1 MDKKEFGISRIEKSP
16 DIPSLVA
23 KQIVDRIAQG
33 KLKPGDKLPSEHE
46 MTELFGISR
55 ISLRE
60 AMKLLEARGYIESRD
75 RRGKFVKSMVETM
88 RTPLKE
94 LLSID
99 DERIWELLYVRRIIE
114 AEAAYLAARNATR
127 EQIKQMQEISKRAK
141 EIGLDLLLNTKEGGV
156 FYTRFFDLLA
166 DSTRNTVFVH
176 LRKTIT
182 TVLREAFPYSRKK
195 LSTVRGSSREIFSQL
210 SKITDAIE
218 AHDAEAARL
227 ATIEHIDYI
236 EKSLKKALEQEK

>member
-1 MDKKEFGISRIEKSP
+1 MEKKAFGISRIEKSP

-23 KQIVDRIAQG
+23 KQIIDRIAEG
-33 KLKPGDKLPSEHE
+33 ALKPGDKLPSEHE

-75 RRGKFVKSMVETM
+75 RRGKFVKSMVEDM
-88 RTPLKE
+88 RKPLEE

-99 DERIWELLYVRRIIE
+99 HDRIWELLYVRRIIE
-114 AEAAYLAARNATR
+114 AEAAYLAAKNASR
-127 EQIKQMQEISKRAK
+127 EQLKQLRDLFRHALKID
-141 EIGLDLLLNTKEGGV
+141 LDAILTTKEGGL
-156 FYTRFFDLLA
+156 FYTHFFDLLA
-166 DSTRNTVFVH
+166 DATRNTVFLH

-182 TVLREAFPYSRKK
+182 TILREAFPYSRKK
-195 LSTVRGSSREIFSQL
+195 LATIPGSSRDIFYQL
-210 SKITDAIE
+210 RKISDAIE
-218 AHDAEAARL
+218 AHMAEDARL

-236 EKSLKKALEQEK
+236 EKSLRKALQQMK